1 MSKYVSTEETRRR
14 ASEDM
19 KRRYH
24 ERRNLA
30 LKLLGGKCVVCGTRK
45 NLEIDH
51 IDPSTKTMIVAR
63 MTTVAYERFLDEVSR
78 CQLLCKKHHIEKTSS
93 EQSVPHGGGKTG
105 KRNCLCNLCA
115 PLKRE
120 YNREFK
126 SAKRGREGSVA
137 RKPPAERLKEL
148 HGTRKGY
155 QIERRLGIPTCDEC
169 RYANSEYT
177 RDLKARKAH
186 EQQTI

>member
-93 EQSVPHGGGKTG
+93 EQSVPHGGG
-105 KRNCLCNLCA
+105 
-115 PLKRE
+115 
-120 YNREFK
+120 
-126 SAKRGREGSVA
+126 REGSVA